1 MKAGYYTGD
10 YGYEV
15 RDIPERRPIADEVK
29 IRVAWCGLCG
39 TDIHKFQG
47 KNGASVVIGDY
58 GYEVRDIPE
67 RRPIADE
74 VKIRVA
80 WCGLCGTDIHKFQGK
95 NGASVVIP
103 PIILGHECSG
113 IVTEVGPECKYF
125 KVGDRVACDPS
136 WGCGKCIWC
145 QQGLPNFCL
154 ERHGVAKG
162 FAEYVYPPEK
172 NVYHIA
178 DTLDLE
184 AAAFTEPLSCAVHGM
199 DLIGIQSG
207 KTVAMYGMGAIGSLM
222 LQLIR
227 LTGAAKI
234 IVIERE
240 AEKRRLALE
249 LGATMAISDQEIEEV
264 AKQENIDYVIECIGL
279 KSTMEQA
286 IRIAGKYAKVLLF
299 GLGDPEQPISFN
311 QFEAYTKELSIY
323 TSFLN
328 PLCSERAVHLLE
340 SGQINTKKIISAK
353 LTLEEMGEELKTLRY
368 ARKGKVLVSVSGEH

>member
-1 MKAGYYTGD
+1 MKAGYYIGD

-15 RDIPERRPIADEVK
+15 RDIPDRKPEADEVK

-47 KNGASVVIGDY
+47 KNGASVV
-58 GYEVRDIPE
+58 V
-67 RRPIADE
+67 
-74 VKIRVA
+74 
-80 WCGLCGTDIHKFQGK
+80 
-95 NGASVVIP
+95 P

-113 IVTEVGPECKYF
+113 IVTEVGPSCKYF
-125 KVGDRVACDPS
+125 KVGDRVACDSS

-178 DTLDLE
+178 DTLDME

-227 LTGAAKI
+227 FTGAAKI

-299 GLGDPEQPISFN
+299 GLGDPKQPISFN

-340 SGQINTKKIISAK
+340 SGRINTKKIISAK

-368 ARKGKVLVSVSGEH
+368 ARKGKVLVSVSGEY

>member
-1 MKAGYYTGD
+1 MVPIFLQFQEK
-10 YGYEV
+10 
-15 RDIPERRPIADEVK
+15 RRK
-29 IRVAWCGLCG
+29 CCHTTHYSG
-39 TDIHKFQG
+39 T
-47 KNGASVVIGDY
+47 S
-58 GYEVRDIPE
+58 R
-67 RRPIADE
+67 
-74 VKIRVA
+74 
-80 WCGLCGTDIHKFQGK
+80 
-95 NGASVVIP
+95 
-103 PIILGHECSG
+103 CSG
-113 IVTEVGPECKYF
+113 IVTEVERRCKYF
-125 KVGDRVACDPS
+125 RVGDRVACDPS

-184 AAAFTEPLSCAVHGM
+184 AARAFLEPLSCAVHGM

-240 AEKRRLALE
+240 AEKRELALE
-249 LGATMAISDQEIEEV
+249 LGATMSSISDQEIEEV
-264 AKQENIDYVIECIGL
+264 AKQERSLLIMSLNASA
-279 KSTMEQA
+279 KSTHGTGNSHCE
-286 IRIAGKYAKVLLF
+286 KYAKVLLF

>member
-1 MKAGYYTGD
+1 MKAGYYT
-10 YGYEV
+10 
-15 RDIPERRPIADEVK
+15 
-29 IRVAWCGLCG
+29 
-39 TDIHKFQG
+39 
-47 KNGASVVIGDY
+47 GDY

-125 KVGDRVACDPS
+125 KVGDRVACDSS

>member
-1 MKAGYYTGD
+1 MIQLGMRKMYLVPAGT
-10 YGYEV
+10 
-15 RDIPERRPIADEVK
+15 AK
-29 IRVAWCGLCG
+29 LLS
-39 TDIHKFQG
+39 
-47 KNGASVVIGDY
+47 GASW
-58 GYEVRDIPE
+58 R
-67 RRPIADE
+67 
-74 VKIRVA
+74 
-80 WCGLCGTDIHKFQGK
+80 
-95 NGASVVIP
+95 S
-103 PIILGHECSG
+103 
-113 IVTEVGPECKYF
+113 
-125 KVGDRVACDPS
+125 
-136 WGCGKCIWC
+136 
-145 QQGLPNFCL
+145 
-154 ERHGVAKG
+154 KG